1 MTKKMKIKY
10 AVCIPLILLSFVVW
24 LLSDRGILPE
34 IGKIF
39 VIVVVGICIV
49 VMQSE
54 MIFYVPR
61 KQGEQK

>member
-10 AVCIPLILLSFVVW
+10 AVCIPLILLSLVVW
-24 LLSDRGILPE
+24 LLSDKGILPE

-39 VIVVVGICIV
+39 VITVVGICIV